1 MLDSLDCIVLLHI
14 FLFFAS
20 YHSFSR
26 NIWGF
31 ATIEAMQKHP
41 ILASEQKKFFRIACF
56 YFEAKGSVHPGVD
69 EQVHLVLCK
78 RITSSCFFVN
88 KRINDNL
95 PFVG

>member
-41 ILASEQKKFFRIACF
+41 ILASEQKNS
-56 YFEAKGSVHPGVD
+56 SVLHAFTFKQKD
-69 EQVHLVLCK
+69 RRTLA
-78 RITSSCFFVN
+78 
-88 KRINDNL
+88 
-95 PFVG
+95 